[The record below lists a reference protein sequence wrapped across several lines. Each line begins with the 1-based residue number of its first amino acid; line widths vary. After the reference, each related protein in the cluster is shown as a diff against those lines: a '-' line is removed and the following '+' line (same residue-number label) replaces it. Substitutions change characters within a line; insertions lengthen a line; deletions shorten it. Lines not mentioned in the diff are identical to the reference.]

1 MAKKSTI
8 TIDETLK
15 DLYAAAGTDF
25 NQKLAVAKIMA
36 QVEIAR
42 LKNQEEGGDGIPDG
56 LTKGRIGGLLCLLY
70 QKLKDGSWRC
80 ANTARKRTRSAR
92 R

>member
-15 DLYAAAGTDF
+15 DLYAAAGNDF

-56 LTKGRIGGLLCLLY
+56 L
-70 QKLKDGSWRC
+70 KDE
-80 ANTARKRTRSAR
+80 
-92 R
+92 